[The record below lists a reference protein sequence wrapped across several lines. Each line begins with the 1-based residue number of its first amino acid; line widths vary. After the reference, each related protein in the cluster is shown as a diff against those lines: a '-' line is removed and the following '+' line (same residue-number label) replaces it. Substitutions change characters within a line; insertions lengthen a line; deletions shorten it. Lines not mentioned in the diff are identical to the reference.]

1 MKDKNRAEH
10 ALLELGYSLDLDGMN
25 EEAEQMYIKAIEMLE
40 DKTSNQDLTQLAST
54 AFEHG
59 KKLYNLKRYEQAL
72 AAFKRSK
79 EILDSTVILDASH
92 LVVEDLANSIAW
104 YARSLRKLN
113 KNQRAADEY
122 QRACSIWEALR
133 TFSPD
138 TEKDSCY
145 ALKLGLSM
153 YGLSKCLK
161 KKNDLELADLAMYSA
176 RSLLGNFNIAFE

>member
-1 MKDKNRAEH
+1 MKDKNRTEQ
-10 ALLELGYSLDLDGMN
+10 ALLELGYTLDIEGMN
-25 EEAEQMYIKAIEMLE
+25 EEAEQMYLKAIEMLE
-40 DKTSNQDLTQLAST
+40 DKTSNQDLEILSTT

-59 KKLYNLKRYEQAL
+59 KKLYNLKRYDQAL

-79 EILDSTVILDASH
+79 EILDSLVILDANH
-92 LVVEDLANSIAW
+92 LVIEKLANSISW

-113 KNQRAADEY
+113 KFQRAANEY
-122 QRACSIWEALR
+122 QRACSIWGALR

-145 ALKLGLSM
+145 ALKLGLNM

-161 KKNDLELADLAMYSA
+161 SKNDYELADLAMYSA
-176 RSLLGNFNIAFE
+176 KSLLGNFNIAFE